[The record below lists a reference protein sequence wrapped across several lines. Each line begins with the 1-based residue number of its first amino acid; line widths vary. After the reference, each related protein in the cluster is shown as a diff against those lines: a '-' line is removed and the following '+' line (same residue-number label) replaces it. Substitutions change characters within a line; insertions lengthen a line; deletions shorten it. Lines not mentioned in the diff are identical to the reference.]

1 MNSNSTFITGISPE
15 HFPAFVAALLLIP
28 GVWLGLRW
36 LRANARD
43 GEGQAWRLLGRWEA
57 ASYARRLTALLLL
70 ATGVVH
76 LALPLGHHDAPAL
89 TLMFWVSGAA
99 YTWLAFKSLGEGKWR
114 LRASL
119 LLVANIVAYLVVAG
133 SGWQEE
139 PDQVGIATKLIE
151 LTALGLIV
159 IPRLE
164 PARGLRRRLARPA
177 ASFGFVTL
185 TVVTGLVIWVGS
197 FVAHQHADAAAEAH
211 EHEPGTAV
219 HSHDEGAHH
228 HDFAARAQAG
238 VIMHPGTNEPPT
250 LEQVEA
256 AAMLAADTK
265 TETARYADYEAALA
279 DGYVPDG
286 PKLGVQRH
294 LKNKAYQGDGR
305 ILDPSKPELLVYGT
319 DGERFVLL
327 GVAYTMEKAGVR
339 GPEVGGSLTRWHT
352 HNICFTLTPPGF
364 GLVSPFGNCPIGAV
378 SVTLPEMMHV
388 WTVDNPDG
396 PYADNLDDKW
406 VKQYLAGSAGE

>member
-15 HFPAFVAALLLIP
+15 HFPAFIAALLLIP

-36 LRANARD
+36 LRANAGD
-43 GEGQAWRLLGRWEA
+43 GEGWASRLLTRWET
-57 ASYARRLTALLLL
+57 ASYARRLIALLLL
-70 ATGVVH
+70 TTGVIH
-76 LALPLGHHDAPAL
+76 LALPLGHHDEPAL
-89 TLMFWVSGAA
+89 TLMFWASGGA
-99 YTWLAFKSLGEGKWR
+99 YTWLAFASLSEGRWR
-114 LRASL
+114 LRAAL

-164 PARGLRRRLARPA
+164 PARGLRPRFARPA
-177 ASFGFVTL
+177 ASFGFVAL
-185 TVVTGLVIWVGS
+185 TVLTGLVIWVGS
-197 FVAHQHADAAAEAH
+197 FVAHSHADAAVEPH
-211 EHEPGTAV
+211 EHEPGTPV
-219 HSHDEGAHH
+219 HSHDGGHH

-238 VIMHPGTNEPPT
+238 VIMHLGSDEPPT
-250 LEQVEA
+250 LAQVEA
-256 AAMLAADTK
+256 AAKLAADTK
-265 TETARYADYEAALA
+265 ADTARYADYDAALA

-305 ILDPSKPELLVYGT
+305 ILDPSNPELLVYGT
-319 DGERFVLL
+319 DGDRFVLL

-406 VKQYLAGSAGE
+406 VKRYLAGSAAE

>member
-1 MNSNSTFITGISPE
+1 MNSESTFVTGISPE
-15 HFPAFVAALLLIP
+15 HLPAFVAALLLIP
-28 GVWLGLRW
+28 AVWLGLRW
-36 LRANARD
+36 LHGRSGD
-43 GEGQAWRLLGRWEA
+43 GDGLASRLLLRWEA
-57 ASYARRLTALLLL
+57 AAYARRLTALLLL
-70 ATGVVH
+70 TTGVIH
-76 LALPLGHHDAPAL
+76 LALPLGHHDSPVL
-89 TLMFWVSGAA
+89 TLMFWASGAA
-99 YTWLAFKSLGEGKWR
+99 YTWLAFKSLGDGKWR
-114 LRASL
+114 LRAAL
-119 LLVANIVAYLVVAG
+119 LLVANIIAYLVVAG

-177 ASFGFVTL
+177 ASSGFVAL
-185 TVVTGLVIWVGS
+185 TVLTGLVIWVGS
-197 FVAHQHADAAAEAH
+197 FVAHQQADAAIEVH
-211 EHEPGTAV
+211 EHEPGTPV
-219 HSHDEGAHH
+219 HSHDGAGHS

-238 VIMHPGTNEPPT
+238 VIMHPGSNQPPT
-250 LEQVEA
+250 VEQVEA
-256 AAMLAADTK
+256 AAILAADTK
-265 TETARYADYEAALA
+265 ADTARYADYEAALA

-294 LKNKAYQGDGR
+294 LKNKVNQKDGR
-305 ILDPSKPELLVYGT
+305 ILDTSKPELLVYGT
-319 DGERFVLL
+319 DGDRFVLL

-378 SVTLPEMMHV
+378 SVTLPDMMHV

-406 VKQYLAGSAGE
+406 VRRYLASIAGE